1 MPAFEVD
8 LIHAIEPAFAEAAR
22 SGARAVLIVSDS
34 ATITHRAQLGAA
46 GLKYRLPMMFSNK
59 AYLEGGGLMSYG
71 PDIFEAFRHAATWT
85 KSSRAP
91 SQPISRLNSRR
102 GSNWLSTS
110 RPPRRSA

>member
-46 GLKYRLPMMFSNK
+46 
-59 AYLEGGGLMSYG
+59 
-71 PDIFEAFRHAATWT
+71 
-85 KSSRAP
+85 
-91 SQPISRLNSRR
+91 
-102 GSNWLSTS
+102 
-110 RPPRRSA
+110 